1 MHTCNCSLT
10 TVVNLNIIDRFF
22 PENNN
27 PRQVTIQVEYGGTA
41 DYTTADIRD
50 SMSIACGDGL
60 GYTYCGNRQLQFIN
74 MTSGIT
80 LQDPSQGLLESN
92 FQVTVVHP
100 CRNTTM
106 DNVTITDDLLFK
118 FTNQTKEVIK
128 INVGVPN
135 DTMSWFYGN

>member
-1 MHTCNCSLT
+1 MKLILQSNLGYYGTLSLTSVVAMHTCNCSLT

-60 GYTYCGNRQLQFIN
+60 GYTYCGNR
-74 MTSGIT
+74 
-80 LQDPSQGLLESN
+80 
-92 FQVTVVHP
+92 
-100 CRNTTM
+100 
-106 DNVTITDDLLFK
+106 
-118 FTNQTKEVIK
+118 
-128 INVGVPN
+128 
-135 DTMSWFYGN
+135 